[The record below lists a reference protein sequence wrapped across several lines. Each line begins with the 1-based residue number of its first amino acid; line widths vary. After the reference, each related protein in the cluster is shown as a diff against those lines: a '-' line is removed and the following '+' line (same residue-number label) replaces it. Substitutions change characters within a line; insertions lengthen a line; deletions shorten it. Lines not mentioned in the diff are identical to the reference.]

1 MINNEMAERFH
12 KKAKEIYYRN
22 FFILIKKLNSNEIIN
37 EDNEL
42 TSDEL
47 RSGLHTCITLFLKS
61 IICRRNYLKLI
72 QNENNYTDQ
81 YIIDNFDNLSTVDA
95 KEIYKIVKNNFSEDI
110 NFENDYEIDF
120 TSLYNEGFKIRN
132 KYFHSSNCEE
142 DKNEKNL
149 KNFLAINQIFLNNK
163 FKLQIYKDILKSF
176 PSSILKDKN
185 ININKSNN
193 ELNINENNIINDEF
207 LMYDSIRFIYFK
219 IIINIFK
226 ELKEPAI
233 RKKVFSLEYYNNRN
247 HQYFCPNCTPYNT
260 NHLSGSE
267 YSHNYYLL
275 DHETELNKNMKSLIS
290 INKECSLFKC
300 ICCNDEYFL
309 KEKVRI
315 CTHTED
321 FSYKDN
327 SIILPIEHYMI
338 DNVCLFCGK
347 ENFGDIS
354 NNKNGIYSV
363 SKIHINN
370 QKNFKPNKY
379 LFSDPRKNYILDKRR
394 EKYARRKYN
403 ILRRKKHAI

>member
-226 ELKEPAI
+226 ELK
-233 RKKVFSLEYYNNRN
+233 VF
-247 HQYFCPNCTPYNT
+247 
-260 NHLSGSE
+260 
-267 YSHNYYLL
+267 
-275 DHETELNKNMKSLIS
+275 
-290 INKECSLFKC
+290 
-300 ICCNDEYFL
+300 
-309 KEKVRI
+309 
-315 CTHTED
+315 
-321 FSYKDN
+321 
-327 SIILPIEHYMI
+327 
-338 DNVCLFCGK
+338 
-347 ENFGDIS
+347 
-354 NNKNGIYSV
+354 
-363 SKIHINN
+363 
-370 QKNFKPNKY
+370 
-379 LFSDPRKNYILDKRR
+379 
-394 EKYARRKYN
+394 
-403 ILRRKKHAI
+403 LR